1 MFSGLTIP
9 DGADWKLEVECPTGT
24 CIFLETYNSTHFTMG
39 ICNSCIDI
47 TSKLEKNIG
56 EKYWAPVV
64 VSLPSSM
71 LNITL
76 DANVISFTDNY
87 NQSWIKGM
95 DDHFDAVTCSA
106 FSGLPIMSFT
116 LLDGK
121 DSVEAVSLPT
131 SQSLH
136 VFRISESSASTG
148 RSSACHSQNL
158 HQSRTTLSELEYCFN
173 TCLTLKRRIRQLMS
187 AMIGLRTM

>member
-1 MFSGLTIP
+1 
-9 DGADWKLEVECPTGT
+9 
-24 CIFLETYNSTHFTMG
+24 MG
-39 ICNSCIDI
+39 MYKSYIDI
-47 TSKLEKNIG
+47 TSRLEKNVR
-56 EKYWAPVV
+56 EKDWAPIV
-64 VSLPSSM
+64 VSLPSSI
-71 LNITL
+71 LNITSG
-76 DANVISFTDNY
+76 ANVISVTDNY
-87 NQSWIKGM
+87 DQGWIKGM
-95 DDHFDAVTCSA
+95 NDHSDTVACSA

-121 DSVEAVSLPT
+121 DSDEAVSLPT

-173 TCLTLKRRIRQLMS
+173 TCLTLMRRIRQLMS